1 MELSKRIQ
9 NQLAGYRAKVE
20 QFNADL
26 AEYVKVTGSNDVPLI
41 DSTVIGYEPLEA
53 YEIKDRKNGFD
64 VIADGVKMK
73 VRATR
78 VDGEVV
84 VTGWTDFYDGVK
96 ESLAYDR
103 RRLSKGWR
111 VWKSEN
117 PDTELERD
125 DEDDE

>member
-1 MELSKRIQ
+1 
-9 NQLAGYRAKVE
+9 
-20 QFNADL
+20 
-26 AEYVKVTGSNDVPLI
+26 
-41 DSTVIGYEPLEA
+41 
-53 YEIKDRKNGFD
+53 
-64 VIADGVKMK
+64 MK

-117 PDTELERD
+117 PDAELERD

>member
-1 MELSKRIQ
+1 MEIPVKIQ
-9 NQLAGYRAKVE
+9 NQLNRYCKQVE

-41 DSTVIGYEPLEA
+41 DSTVIGYDPLEP

-64 VIADGVKMK
+64 VIADGIKMK

-78 VDGEVV
+78 VCGEIE
-84 VTGWTDFYDGVK
+84 VTGWTDFYDGVR

-117 PDTELERD
+117 PDAELERD